1 MIDKHSAYHHHWR
14 LPLGGSSDALLG
26 VWGRGLKSFWILK
39 NIWRTFFFFFL
50 LMISR
55 SLDNWLLSNICIVSS
70 IPPQTSRAN
79 HNHTPSSR
87 QKQTNIACS
96 ACAHEQAPWKLP
108 LKGFEWNANG
118 FHCALAILLR
128 QLLRISGAN
137 PAELPLF
144 TTKYPFCPKCKNKL
158 SNILALKSLYY
169 SKLKISFH
177 CYLHGRW
184 LEMTMKHD
192 LGNFTSTYE
201 ADSNGVEG
209 VVCTSSS
216 ST

>member
-1 MIDKHSAYHHHWR
+1 MYNMYT
-14 LPLGGSSDALLG
+14 SS
-26 VWGRGLKSFWILK
+26 SFWRKITAILPRDSK
-39 NIWRTFFFFFL
+39 NK
-50 LMISR
+50 
-55 SLDNWLLSNICIVSS
+55 
-70 IPPQTSRAN
+70 TSTARWV
-79 HNHTPSSR
+79 
-87 QKQTNIACS
+87 
-96 ACAHEQAPWKLP
+96 CAHEQAPWKLP

-158 SNILALKSLYY
+158 SNILALKSLY
-169 SKLKISFH
+169 SKLKITFY

-184 LEMTMKHD
+184 LEMIMKHD
-192 LGNFTSTYE
+192 FGNFTSTYE
-201 ADSNGVEG
+201 ADNNDINNNAAGVEG